1 MIVLQLQFINYLFFW
16 YKFIN
21 NNKIK
26 MSFQNTVIIDFIIIK
41 NKIIKIIIL
50 ILINFVLI
58 AQNLIKYD

>member
-1 MIVLQLQFINYLFFW
+1 
-16 YKFIN
+16 
-21 NNKIK
+21 

-58 AQNLIKYD
+58 AQNLIKND